1 MLQFCGI
8 AGRRP
13 VPSEEPPA
21 LHEEVDATPCHPRHR
36 RALLGAT
43 ATAALAARIRKCFTD
58 YKFRAEMK
66 KEFLGDD
73 RFLPVSYQDDRV
85 LVRKVAEAS
94 GTPFNKVAYEREIAA
109 EAKAKK

>member
-1 MLQFCGI
+1 MPRLATLAIG
-8 AGRRP
+8 
-13 VPSEEPPA
+13 A
-21 LHEEVDATPCHPRHR
+21 L
-36 RALLGAT
+36 LLGAA

-58 YKFRAEMK
+58 YKFSAETK

-73 RFLPVSYQDDRV
+73 RFLPVSYKDDWV

-94 GTPFNKVAYEREIAA
+94 GTPFNKAACEREVAA